1 MAASRPDLAV
11 TYVASRFE
19 PDWAVPPG
27 SLIKAELDA
36 LEYSQSDVAAR
47 ANISTKHFNQ
57 LINGHVPL
65 SPEIAVSLERV
76 LGIAAEISLQMDATW
91 QAEKVRRT
99 AATTLA
105 GLDRWLNKFPR
116 NVLQHYG
123 VVDFAKAVAE
133 RVDELLRF
141 FRVADEK
148 SFDRI
153 WLAPQVNY
161 RRSQKFTVD
170 PYATA
175 LWRRLSEV
183 QAEVLVSDSD
193 DYDPSALR
201 TVAERLPVLSR
212 MDIGQGF
219 RAARDMLS
227 SAGALLVFVPEIAE
241 TRISGA
247 TWWLTPSH
255 PIIALT
261 GRYKFVDTFWFT
273 MIHEIAHVLLH
284 PKRVTF
290 MHFERTRTAADD
302 HDKQET
308 AADAFAADVF
318 LSDRQRCELVLLTTN
333 ADVERFA
340 DKTNLSVGVVA
351 GQYGHYTGNWSRF
364 GKLRESLDLAA
375 AIVEQDSHDDD

>member
-1 MAASRPDLAV
+1 MAGSRPDPGATFV
-11 TYVASRFE
+11 VSRFE

-36 LEYSQSDVAAR
+36 LEYSQSDVASR

-76 LGIAAEISLQMDATW
+76 LGIAAEITLQMDATW

-99 AATTLA
+99 SATTLA

-116 NVLQHYG
+116 NVLQSYG
-123 VVDFAKAVAE
+123 IVDFAKEKAE
-133 RVDELLRF
+133 RVEALLRF

-170 PYATA
+170 AYATA

-183 QAEVLVSDSD
+183 QAEDLAPTSCE
-193 DYDPSALR
+193 YDPVGLR
-201 TVAERLPVLSR
+201 AVAERLPALTR
-212 MDIGQGF
+212 LDIKRGF
-219 RAARDMLS
+219 RGAQDMLS
-227 SAGALLVFVPEIAE
+227 TAGVLLVFVPEIAG

-247 TWWLTPSH
+247 TWWPTPSH

-261 GRYKFVDTFWFT
+261 GRYKFVDVFWFT

-284 PKRVTF
+284 PKRATF
-290 MHFERTRTAADD
+290 MHFDRPRTASDD
-302 HDKQET
+302 YDKQET
-308 AADAFAADVF
+308 VADDFAANAF
-318 LSDRQRCELVLLTTN
+318 LSDRQRCELVLLANN
-333 ADVERFA
+333 AEIERFA

-351 GQYGHYTGNWSRF
+351 GQFGHYTGNWSRF
-364 GKLRESLDLAA
+364 GRQRESL
-375 AIVEQDSHDDD
+375 

>member
-1 MAASRPDLAV
+1 MSGSGSDPAV
-11 TYVASRFE
+11 TYVAGRFE

-57 LINGHVPL
+57 LLNGHVPL

-76 LGIAAEISLQMDATW
+76 LGIAAEITLKMDATW

-99 AATTLA
+99 SATTLA
-105 GLDRWLNKFPR
+105 GLDRWFSRFPQ
-116 NVLQHYG
+116 NVLRDHR
-123 VVDFAKAVAE
+123 VVDFTKGMAE

-148 SFDRI
+148 AFDRI

-183 QAEVLVSDSD
+183 QAEKLATTSEE
-193 DYDPSALR
+193 YDPAALR
-201 TVAERLPVLSR
+201 VVAQRLPALSR
-212 MDIGQGF
+212 LEVGRGF

-227 SAGALLVFVPEIAE
+227 SAGVLLVFVPEIAE

-255 PIIALT
+255 PIIALS
-261 GRYKFVDTFWFT
+261 GRYKFVDIFWFT

-284 PKRVTF
+284 PKRATF
-290 MHFERTRTAADD
+290 MHFDRARTVVDN
-302 HDKQET
+302 HDQQET
-308 AADAFAADVF
+308 AADAFAADIF
-318 LSDRQRCELVLLTTN
+318 LSDRQRCELVLLTTK
-333 ADVERFA
+333 ADIERFA
-340 DKTNLSVGVVA
+340 NKTNLSVGVVA

-364 GKLRESLDLAA
+364 GKLRESVDLAA
-375 AIVEQDSHDDD
+375 AILGRNPRARV